1 MQSSLFLLYGALPL
15 MLACAESQ
23 TQPVVYAPSV
33 NANANSGAPGGNSFS
48 NLNPQNA
55 VRETY
60 VFDELGPKEML
71 TFEAQHVRL
80 SADCNKNGAF
90 QCDAAR
96 CLAKGK
102 QVKIGS
108 DSPAGA
114 NPGAVACK
122 KLGFKNASGRKN
134 SGDEDGFCV
143 FPDGS
148 MASTGSLDFYVIE

>member
-1 MQSSLFLLYGALPL
+1 MQSSLFLLCCAFPLALGL
-15 MLACAESQ
+15 SCAESQ
-23 TQPVVYAPSV
+23 TPTRTAQSQPVGVAIAPS
-33 NANANSGAPGGNSFS
+33 GNFFS

-55 VRETY
+55 ARETY
-60 VFDELGPKEML
+60 SFDDLGPKEML

-80 SADCNKNGAF
+80 SADCNKNSVV
-90 QCDAAR
+90 QCDAAN

-102 QVKIGS
+102 QVKIGT
-108 DSPAGA
+108 DSPPGA

-122 KLGFKNASGRKN
+122 KLGFKNATGRKK
-134 SGDEDGFCV
+134 SGDEDGFCI